1 MLTFAWSSMAK
12 QAAVADIQGAVSCLF
27 DSWPLRIRRFS
38 MRTETMASSLD
49 VAAYILKQKGA
60 MTTWKLQKLV
70 YYAQAWSIVWDDEAI
85 FPEEIEAWAN
95 GPVVRELY
103 DAHKGEYRIS
113 SLPDGCGC
121 ADALTDIQRETVD
134 AVLECYGDKS
144 PQWLSDLT
152 HMESPWQLAR
162 RGVPVGERG
171 NSEISKE
178 SLGEYYGSLSEYGE

>member
-1 MLTFAWSSMAK
+1 M
-12 QAAVADIQGAVSCLF
+12 
-27 DSWPLRIRRFS
+27 P
-38 MRTETMASSLD
+38 SSLD

-70 YYAQAWSIVWDDEAI
+70 YYAQAWSIALDDEPI
-85 FPEEIEAWAN
+85 FPAEIEAWAN

-121 ADALTDIQRETVD
+121 ADALTDIQRQTVD
-134 AVLECYGDKS
+134 AILKCYGDK
-144 PQWLSDLT
+144 PLRWLRDLIR
-152 HMESPWQLAR
+152 MERPWQLAR
-162 RGVPVGERG
+162 RGVPVVERG

-178 SLGEYYGSLSEYGE
+178 SLGEYYGSFSLHGE